1 MNNYTKKAGDN
12 PQIPISAVLKYIKKD
27 RDDYK
32 SKLETLTDYTKELE
46 RRVKDLEGIIR
57 IRDEEILTLEQK
69 LSENEVSKAEMAN
82 LHQLKKENEF
92 MHAELSR
99 FRADY
104 RETSWF
110 KQLYEDKRRLMES
123 NRKLKRAMN
132 QLLVTHKVD
141 HALLDE
147 S

>member
-1 MNNYTKKAGDN
+1 MIENKGV
-12 PQIPISAVLKYIKKD
+12 PIEAVLKYIKND
-27 RDDYK
+27 RDKYKEKLSVVSDYAKGLEVRIK
-32 SKLETLTDYTKELE
+32 SLQKTIDAQ
-46 RRVKDLEGIIR
+46 
-57 IRDEEILTLEQK
+57 DEEILTLEQK
-69 LSENEVSKAEMAN
+69 LAENEVSKADMAN

-99 FRADY
+99 FRTDY

-110 KQLYEDKRRLMES
+110 KQLADDKRRLMES
-123 NRKLKRAMN
+123 NRKLKRAVN